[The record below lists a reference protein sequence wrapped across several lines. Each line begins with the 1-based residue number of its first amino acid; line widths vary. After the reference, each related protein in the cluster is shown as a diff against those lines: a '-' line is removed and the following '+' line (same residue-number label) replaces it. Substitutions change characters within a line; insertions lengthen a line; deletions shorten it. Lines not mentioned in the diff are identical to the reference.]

1 MDAIFTKDDPME
13 HTPEPVVPLENSME
27 ANDDNSVQASKTD
40 CDETTNTEVIICEVS
55 RLKQENET
63 LRSNMTCKI
72 CLDARVGKLFLPC
85 RHLVCCEECSASSPK
100 MSVVSGT
107 YSGHNYNLLITVV
120 ESADRFTSGVFFF
133 RENTYGV
140 KGISKVLGRVS

>member
-13 HTPEPVVPLENSME
+13 KEHT
-27 ANDDNSVQASKTD
+27 SKTD
-40 CDETTNTEVIICEVS
+40 CDETTNANTEVTICEVS

-85 RHLVCCEECSASSPK
+85 RHLVCCEECSAAVRKCPLCRERI
-100 MSVVSGT
+100 VGT
-107 YSGHNYNLLITVV
+107 ITT
-120 ESADRFTSGVFFF
+120 F
-133 RENTYGV
+133 
-140 KGISKVLGRVS
+140 L

>member
-85 RHLVCCEECSASSPK
+85 RHLVCCEKCSAAVRKRPLCRERI
-100 MSVVSGT
+100 VGT
-107 YSGHNYNLLITVV
+107 ITT
-120 ESADRFTSGVFFF
+120 F
-133 RENTYGV
+133 
-140 KGISKVLGRVS
+140 L